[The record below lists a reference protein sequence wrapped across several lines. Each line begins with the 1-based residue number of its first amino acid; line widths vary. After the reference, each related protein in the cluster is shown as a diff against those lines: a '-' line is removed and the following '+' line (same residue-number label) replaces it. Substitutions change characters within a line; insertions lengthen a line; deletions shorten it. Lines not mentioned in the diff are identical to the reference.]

1 MRKTLLKYI
10 FCIPLVVA
18 VVGSMLLLAVSFIP
32 TDALWDNA
40 FYSGLDLLKEF
51 NDSAEESPLSPASRK
66 PYAQDIYTD
75 SLIIE
80 TSYSI
85 GLERDNFLINRIVP
99 GGARPVRLIQL
110 LEGGEDANQS
120 YSRYWMGFRVLIRPL
135 LLFMSYYQ
143 IRALCGLAVFLLMVC
158 AVMAVAKRHGAC
170 TGFALAAAFCFM
182 EPWAVCSS
190 IQFSCCFIL
199 MFLAVIYM
207 SNSGLRLGDKKALMI
222 FCLLGALT
230 QFVDFYTYPV
240 IVFAVP
246 CLLLAVD
253 YEGEHLGRDI
263 VLCFLGWLSAW
274 LVMWLYKQIFAG
286 IISAGAE
293 LQATLESVAFRLGF
307 GDFKDQNTSYSV
319 KEAFYKV
326 WYYISDIP
334 LKTAVIVLAAAITGL
349 GLFSVRRRGNAS
361 ALCACLTLAGLPLLW
376 MAATAQPV
384 NIHYWFQYR
393 GIYATIFAL
402 MIFGFESLGLVHRTN
417 KTEEKCE

>member
-1 MRKTLLKYI
+1 MRKPLLKYI
-10 FCIPLVVA
+10 FCIPLIVA
-18 VVGSMLLLAVSFIP
+18 VAGSLLLLAVSFIP
-32 TDALWDNA
+32 TDALWDNT
-40 FYSGLDLLKEF
+40 FYSGLELLEEF
-51 NDSAEESPLSPASRK
+51 NDAAEESPRSPAARK

-80 TSYSI
+80 TSYSM

-110 LEGGEDANQS
+110 LEGGEDASQS

-170 TGFALAAAFCFM
+170 PGFALAAAFCFM

-199 MFLAVIYM
+199 MFLFIIYM
-207 SNSGLRLGDKKALMI
+207 SSIRLRLGGKKVLLS
-222 FCLLGALT
+222 FCLLGALI
-230 QFVDFYTYPV
+230 QFFDFYTYPV
-240 IVFAVP
+240 IVFTVP
-246 CLLLAVD
+246 CLLLAMD

-263 VLCFLGWLSAW
+263 ALCFLAWLSAW
-274 LVMWLYKQIFAG
+274 FVMWLYKQLFAG

-307 GDFKDQNTSYSV
+307 GDFKDGNTSYSV

-326 WYYISDIP
+326 WYYMSDIP
-334 LKTAVIVLAAAITGL
+334 LKTAVIALAAAITGL
-349 GLFSVRRRGNAS
+349 GLFSLRRRGNGP
-361 ALCACLTLAGLPLLW
+361 ALCACLALAGLPLLW
-376 MAATAQPV
+376 IAATAQPI

-393 GIYATIFAL
+393 CTYASIFAL
-402 MIFGFESLGLVHRTN
+402 MIFAFEALGLVRRTN
-417 KTEEKCE
+417 YTEEKV